1 MLFVKGVAKIDL
13 ETLMLLAEPQAPIG
27 TRGDYLDGRIF
38 FATGPRIYSYEISA
52 SGETLE

>member
-1 MLFVKGVAKIDL
+1 MKGVAKIDL